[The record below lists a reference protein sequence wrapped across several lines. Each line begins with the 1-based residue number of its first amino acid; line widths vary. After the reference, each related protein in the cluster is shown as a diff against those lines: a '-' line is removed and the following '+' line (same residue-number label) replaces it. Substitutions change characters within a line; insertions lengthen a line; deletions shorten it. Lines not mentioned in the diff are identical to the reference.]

1 MENIWNMYVYNMEI
15 YGVFI
20 LYIYIPN
27 KESIIKV
34 IIGTEHQVGPNICNI
49 CPRMNNLTCD
59 ILTL

>member
-1 MENIWNMYVYNMEI
+1 MEYLYYI
-15 YGVFI
+15 
-20 LYIYIPN
+20 YIYIPN
-27 KESIIKV
+27 KESIIQV